1 MNLYSRTTIPLVLLS
16 ILAIVFI
23 AGCGDQFRP
32 TITPV
37 VKPGG
42 DPNSLGQ
49 AVVLSTNPSGSGSN
63 MHIDTSGDTNVGVVS
78 VGANPMFLAKG
89 GSRLLVVNG
98 DNTVTLYVA
107 LLPTSSTITTSG
119 LPAGTSGQVAA
130 GVGVNGNLYV
140 ANMGSD
146 DVSVLPVVGTVAN
159 AAVPIGSGAQPV
171 SVAGSISTTG
181 VGATKMYVINHA
193 AFGTPPQFQV
203 TVFSAVDNS
212 FIKNIPVGSQPIWGV
227 MSADTGA
234 VYVVNQGD
242 GTVSVID
249 TGIDSVITTIPVSAS
264 PATASP
270 NFAYFDPNLKRVY
283 VTSTGS
289 NTLTVI
295 KGDTIN
301 LGAGIVPT
309 KIADITLSGPAVS
322 VVALS
327 DGTRAYAALGG
338 CPSGTNHTNLVG
350 RLASCTGSQVSVIDA
365 VALRETGTITV
376 GNGTVSVDA
385 ANDASRVY
393 AVNANS
399 QNVSIIRT
407 SSNTE
412 LTRMPAPQRDFTC
425 TGSCTLQTPFMVR
438 VFP

>member
-1 MNLYSRTTIPLVLLS
+1 MKSYFRTISPVFLS

-23 AGCGDQFRP
+23 AGCGQQFRP

-42 DPNSLGQ
+42 DPSNLGH
-49 AVVLSTNPSGSGSN
+49 AVVLSTNPSGSGSD

-78 VGANPMFLAKG
+78 VGVNPVFLAKG
-89 GSRLLVVNG
+89 GSRALVVNG
-98 DNTVTLYVA
+98 DGTVTLYVA
-107 LLPTSSTITTSG
+107 LLPTLSTVTTSV

-130 GVGVNGNLYV
+130 GAGVNGNLYI
-140 ANMGSD
+140 ANNGTN
-146 DVSVLPVVGTVAN
+146 DVSVIPVVATVAN
-159 AAVPIGSGAQPV
+159 AAVPVGSQPV

-181 VGATKMYVINHA
+181 VGATKMYVVNN
-193 AFGTPPQFQV
+193 GSNNV
-203 TVFSAVDNS
+203 TVFSAVDNT

-227 MSADTGA
+227 MSTDTGA

-242 GTVSVID
+242 ATVSVID
-249 TGIDSVITTIPVSAS
+249 TGIDSVITTIPVG
-264 PATASP
+264 ASP
-270 NFAYFDPNLKRVY
+270 NFAYFDLNLKRVY

-289 NTLTVI
+289 NTLSVI

-309 KIADITLSGPAVS
+309 KIADVTLSGPAVS

-327 DGTRAYAALGG
+327 DGTRAYAALGA
-338 CPSGTNHTNLVG
+338 CPSGTNHTNLLS
-350 RLASCTGSQVSVIDA
+350 RLTSCTGNQVSVIDA
-365 VALRETGTITV
+365 VALRETQTITV

-407 SSNTE
+407 STNAE
-412 LTRMPAPQRDFTC
+412 LNRMPAPQQNFTC
-425 TGSCTLQTPFMVR
+425 TSGCVLQTPFMVR

>member
-1 MNLYSRTTIPLVLLS
+1 MNLHSRTIALVFLS
-16 ILAIVFI
+16 ILAVVFI
-23 AGCGDQFRP
+23 AGCGNQFRP

-42 DPNSLGQ
+42 DPSNLGQ
-49 AVVLSTNPSGSGSN
+49 AVVLSTNPSGSGSD

-78 VGANPMFLAKG
+78 VGANPVFLAKG
-89 GSRLLVVNG
+89 GSRALVVNG
-98 DNTVTLYVA
+98 NGTVTLYIA
-107 LLPTSSTITTSG
+107 LLPTLSAVTTSG
-119 LPAGTSGQVAA
+119 LPATTSGQVAA
-130 GVGVNGNLYV
+130 GVGVNGSLYI
-140 ANMGSD
+140 ANSGSN
-146 DVSVLPVVGTVAN
+146 DVSVIPIVATVAN
-159 AAVPIGSGAQPV
+159 AAVPVGTQPV
-171 SVAGSISTTG
+171 SVAGSIGTTG
-181 VGATKMYVINHA
+181 VGATKMYVVNN
-193 AFGTPPQFQV
+193 GSNNV
-203 TVFSAVDNS
+203 TVFSSIDNS
-212 FIKNIPVGSQPIWGV
+212 FIKTISVGSQPIWGV
-227 MSADTGA
+227 MSTDTGA

-249 TGIDSVITTIPVSAS
+249 TGIDSVITTIPVG
-264 PATASP
+264 ASP
-270 NFAYFDPNLKRVY
+270 NFAYFDSNLKRVY

-289 NTLTVI
+289 STLSVI

-309 KIADITLSGPAVS
+309 KIADVTLSGPAIS

-327 DGTRAYAALGG
+327 NGTRAYAALGA
-338 CPSGTNHTNLVG
+338 CPTGTNHTNLVG
-350 RLASCTGSQVSVIDA
+350 NLASCTGNRVSVIDA
-365 VALRETGTITV
+365 VALHETGTITV

-407 SSNTE
+407 STNSE

-425 TGSCTLQTPFMVR
+425 TSGCALQTPFMVR

>member
-1 MNLYSRTTIPLVLLS
+1 MKSYFLTISLVLLS
-16 ILAIVFI
+16 VLAIVFI

-42 DPNSLGQ
+42 DPSNLGQ

-78 VGANPMFLAKG
+78 VGANPVFLAKG
-89 GSRLLVVNG
+89 GSRALVVNG
-98 DNTVTLYVA
+98 DGTVTLYIA
-107 LLPTSSTITTSG
+107 LLPTSTVVTTSV
-119 LPAGTSGQVAA
+119 LPAATSGQVAA

-140 ANMGSD
+140 ANMGTN
-146 DVSVLPVVGTVAN
+146 DVSVIPIVGTVAN
-159 AAVPIGSGAQPV
+159 AAVPVGSQPV
-171 SVAGSISTTG
+171 SVAGSIGLTG
-181 VGATKMYVINHA
+181 VGATKMYVVNN
-193 AFGTPPQFQV
+193 GSNNV

-212 FIKNIPVGSQPIWGV
+212 FIKTITVGSQPIWGV
-227 MSADTGA
+227 MSTDTGA

-249 TGIDSVITTIPVSAS
+249 TGIDSVITTIPVG
-264 PATASP
+264 ASP
-270 NFAYFDPNLKRVY
+270 NFAYFDSSLKRVY

-289 NTLTVI
+289 STLSVI

-309 KIADITLSGPAVS
+309 KIADVTLSGPAVS

-327 DGTRAYAALGG
+327 DGTRAYAALGA
-338 CPSGTNHTNLVG
+338 CPSGTNHTNLLS
-350 RLASCTGSQVSVIDA
+350 RLTSCTGNQVSVIDA
-365 VALRETGTITV
+365 VALHETGTITV

-407 SSNTE
+407 STNTE
-412 LTRMPAPQRDFTC
+412 LTRMTAPQQSFTC
-425 TGSCTLQTPFMVR
+425 TSGCALQTPFMVR